1 MMRQCKIA
9 FVLAA
14 FVLLFGGCGK
24 KQEQAVLQDGMFTA
38 QMMEYSHGWREF
50 LTITVKN
57 GVIVTAE
64 YNAENSAG
72 FIKSWDNAY
81 MKNMKSV
88 TGTYPNEYTRY
99 YASQL
104 KGMSELPEI
113 DTLSGATSSGSN
125 FKRLSEAVVEKAVQ
139 GDTSIAWLETL
150 EQEEE

>member
-1 MMRQCKIA
+1 MRKCKIA
-9 FVLAA
+9 VLFVA
-14 FVLLFGGCGK
+14 FMIVLGGCGN
-24 KQEQAVLQDGMFTA
+24 KQDKAVLQDGMYTA

-50 LTITVKN
+50 LKITVKN

-113 DTLSGATSSGSN
+113 DTLSGATSSGNN
-125 FKRLSEAVVEKAVQ
+125 FKRLSEAAVEKAVQ

>member
-1 MMRQCKIA
+1 MRQCKIA
-9 FVLAA
+9 FVVAA
-14 FVLLFGGCGK
+14 CVILLGGCGK
-24 KQEQAVLQDGMFTA
+24 NQEKTVLQDGTFTA

-72 FIKSWDNAY
+72 FIKSWDNGY

-88 TGTYPNEYTRY
+88 TGTYPNEYTRF

-113 DTLSGATSSGSN
+113 DGLTGATSSGGN
-125 FKRLSEAVVEKAVQ
+125 FMRLSEAVVNKSTQ
-139 GDTSIAWLETL
+139 GDTSIAWLESL
-150 EQEEE
+150 EQEE